1 MQHFA
6 NLMKVRQ
13 FYQEIKEL
21 FFVRDYQNLNIIF
34 LLLFSINI
42 YFHVPLT
49 LLHLQL
55 ECIQLTL
62 NS

>member
-1 MQHFA
+1 
-6 NLMKVRQ
+6 MKVRQ